1 MLKALRTIYC
11 RLGEWVQKKKKKPR
25 AGKAQGVESKDAKD
39 LSIVQK
45 V

>member
-1 MLKALRTIYC
+1 MGT
-11 RLGEWVQKKKKKPR
+11 KKKPR

-39 LSIVQK
+39 LSIAQK

>member
-11 RLGEWVQKKKKKPR
+11 RLGEWVQKKKKPR